1 LKNVLSSSALSKLIQ
16 SRRRGKTVVF
26 TNGCFDLVHAGH
38 LKVLEW
44 AKRQGDILVV
54 GLNSDASVR
63 RLKGPRRPILPL
75 ADRAA
80 LMAAL
85 KPVDYVTWFSEET
98 PHLLIKRLRPDILVK
113 GGDWAADSIVG
124 REFVKKVVRVPLL
137 KGRSTSGI
145 ISTINRR
152 YGSDGNCRTPS
163 SGEGPLRPVAT
174 VCHWQA
180 RPFPQEGKETRAFP
194 LLLGEGWVRE
204 LSSYI

>member
-1 LKNVLSSSALSKLIQ
+1 MKPL
-16 SRRRGKTVVF
+16 RRGKTVVF

-63 RLKGPRRPILPL
+63 KLKGPRRPILPL

-80 LMAAL
+80 LLAAL
-85 KPVDYVTWFSEET
+85 KPVDFVTWFSEDT
-98 PHLLIKRLRPDILVK
+98 PRALIRRLRPDVLVK

-124 REFVKKVVRVPLL
+124 REFVKKVVRVPLM

-145 ISTINRR
+145 ISTVLGR
-152 YGSDGNCRTPS
+152 YGAEGLNGK
-163 SGEGPLRPVAT
+163 SGLREG
-174 VCHWQA
+174 
-180 RPFPQEGKETRAFP
+180 
-194 LLLGEGWVRE
+194 
-204 LSSYI
+204 